1 MEKSSFENL
10 PETGSKKE
18 YTLEDLEKAREELR
32 FWEEK
37 FANARGNN
45 PNKFRSQI
53 KDAGRNVRWI
63 KEALKTSGIIEKSDT
78 EKMAATLDKLYPNAK
93 SKRVVTYEGERYH
106 IRYFPLDKSRSG
118 KTVHEWGHEWR
129 LVEETPKKVVTDIP
143 QGDHQDNPP
152 ETL

>member
-1 MEKSSFENL
+1 MEKDPFEIPTETSSQ
-10 PETGSKKE
+10 KE
-18 YTLEDLEKAREELR
+18 FTLEDLEKARVELR

-53 KDAGRNVRWI
+53 KDAGRNVRRI
-63 KEALKTSGIIEKSDT
+63 KEALKAAGIIEKTDKEKITAELDT
-78 EKMAATLDKLYPNAK
+78 LYPNAK
-93 SKRVVTYEGERYH
+93 TKKIVTYEGERYQ

-129 LVEETPKKVVTDIP
+129 LLEGEPEKTVTETPPTVSS
-143 QGDHQDNPP
+143 
-152 ETL
+152 